1 MVMSRHIYITWQ
13 LSCLLLWVCR
23 AISYTNPTGLPGKR
37 RRRKRRTR
45 KGIRRRRRRQERRKR
60 KKRGKKKIS
69 EPLSKTRDYYEC
81 CLPRG
86 LMKEHNREFFYQMT
100 VASLILTKAHDS
112 SRANQITQKSQ

>member
-1 MVMSRHIYITWQ
+1 M
-13 LSCLLLWVCR
+13 LLWVCR

-37 RRRKRRTR
+37 RRRKRRRTR
-45 KGIRRRRRRQERRKR
+45 KRKRRRRRRKERRKR

-100 VASLILTKAHDS
+100 VASLILRKAHEP
-112 SRANQITQKSQ
+112 SRANQITQKAQ